1 MNRVVSWLHSIR
13 LRQIITVFMVALIF
27 TVSNAFQAQAEP
39 VTPEAANYQIDR
51 TDSQIRIGRE
61 KSQDTARI
69 NAKDTKQ
76 TTENVKKGTQ
86 DAGKNLIENVR
97 EKLNLD

>member
-1 MNRVVSWLHSIR
+1 MNRVVSWLHSMR
-13 LRQIITVFMVALIF
+13 LRQIITVFMVALTF

-51 TDSQIRIGRE
+51 TNSQIHIGRE
-61 KSQDTARI
+61 KSQDTARSS
-69 NAKDTKQ
+69 AKDAKQ
-76 TTENVKKGTQ
+76 TTENVRESTQ
-86 DAGKNLIENVR
+86 ETGKNLIENIR